1 MTISL
6 PTDATTTTDTPQ
18 HAWDPLNEVLC
29 NPQFEISD
37 AIQEGMRMSRTR
49 KNAVRIVGP
58 DVNLEDEVILDS
70 KGRRVDQAYIE
81 LAMQEVEEELAK
93 RAGRPSL
100 TGTSAHS
107 PHVSF
112 RIPPEL
118 KARAEQAARER
129 GTTVSKL
136 AREAFERFLA
146 S

>member
-1 MTISL
+1 
-6 PTDATTTTDTPQ
+6 
-18 HAWDPLNEVLC
+18 
-29 NPQFEISD
+29 
-37 AIQEGMRMSRTR
+37 MSRSRQTSV
-49 KNAVRIVGP
+49 KIVGP
-58 DVNLEDEVILDS
+58 DIDLEKEVILDS
-70 KGRRVDQAYIE
+70 KGRRVDQSYIE
-81 LAMQEVEEELAK
+81 QAMQEVEEELAK

-118 KARAEQAARER
+118 KARAEEAARER

-136 AREAFERFLA
+136 AREALEHFLA

>member
-1 MTISL
+1 
-6 PTDATTTTDTPQ
+6 
-18 HAWDPLNEVLC
+18 
-29 NPQFEISD
+29 
-37 AIQEGMRMSRTR
+37 MSRNR
-49 KNAVRIVGP
+49 QSSVKIIGP
-58 DVNLEDEVILDS
+58 DINLEEEVILDS
-70 KGRRVDQAYIE
+70 KGRRVDQSYVE

-112 RIPPEL
+112 RITPEL
-118 KARAEQAARER
+118 KARAEEAARER

-136 AREAFERFLA
+136 AREAFEAFLA

>member
-1 MTISL
+1 
-6 PTDATTTTDTPQ
+6 
-18 HAWDPLNEVLC
+18 
-29 NPQFEISD
+29 
-37 AIQEGMRMSRTR
+37 MSTSRQSSV
-49 KNAVRIVGP
+49 KIIGP
-58 DVNLEDEVILDS
+58 DINLEEEVILDS
-70 KGRRVDQAYIE
+70 KGRRVDQSYIE

-118 KARAEQAARER
+118 KARAEEAARER

-136 AREAFERFLA
+136 AREAFEAFLA

>member
-1 MTISL
+1 
-6 PTDATTTTDTPQ
+6 
-18 HAWDPLNEVLC
+18 
-29 NPQFEISD
+29 
-37 AIQEGMRMSRTR
+37 MSRSR
-49 KNAVRIVGP
+49 QSSVKIVGP
-58 DVNLEDEVILDS
+58 DINLEEEVILDS
-70 KGRRVDQAYIE
+70 KGRRVDQSYIE

-118 KARAEQAARER
+118 KARAEEAARER

-136 AREAFERFLA
+136 AREAFEAFLA

>member
-1 MTISL
+1 
-6 PTDATTTTDTPQ
+6 
-18 HAWDPLNEVLC
+18 
-29 NPQFEISD
+29 
-37 AIQEGMRMSRTR
+37 MSRIR
-49 KNAVRIVGP
+49 QPSVKIVGP
-58 DVNLEDEVILDS
+58 DINLEEEVILDS
-70 KGRRVDQAYIE
+70 KGRRVDQSYIE

-118 KARAEQAARER
+118 KARAEEAARER

-136 AREAFERFLA
+136 AREAFEAFLA

>member
-1 MTISL
+1 
-6 PTDATTTTDTPQ
+6 
-18 HAWDPLNEVLC
+18 
-29 NPQFEISD
+29 
-37 AIQEGMRMSRTR
+37 MSRTR
-49 KNAVRIVGP
+49 KNAVRILGP
-58 DVNLEDEVILDS
+58 DVNLEEEVILDS
-70 KGRRVDQAYIE
+70 KGRRVDQSYIE

-118 KARAEQAARER
+118 KARAEEAARER

-136 AREAFERFLA
+136 AREAFEAFLA

>member
-1 MTISL
+1 
-6 PTDATTTTDTPQ
+6 
-18 HAWDPLNEVLC
+18 
-29 NPQFEISD
+29 
-37 AIQEGMRMSRTR
+37 MSRSHQSSV
-49 KNAVRIVGP
+49 KIVGP
-58 DVNLEDEVILDS
+58 DIKLEEEVILDS
-70 KGRRVDQAYIE
+70 KGRRVDQSYIE

-118 KARAEQAARER
+118 KARAEEAARER

-136 AREAFERFLA
+136 AREAFEAFLA

>member
-1 MTISL
+1 
-6 PTDATTTTDTPQ
+6 
-18 HAWDPLNEVLC
+18 
-29 NPQFEISD
+29 
-37 AIQEGMRMSRTR
+37 MSRTR
-49 KNAVRIVGP
+49 KNAVRILGP
-58 DVNLEDEVILDS
+58 DVNLEEEVILDS

-118 KARAEQAARER
+118 KARAEEAARER

-136 AREAFERFLA
+136 AREAFEAFLA

>member
-1 MTISL
+1 
-6 PTDATTTTDTPQ
+6 
-18 HAWDPLNEVLC
+18 
-29 NPQFEISD
+29 
-37 AIQEGMRMSRTR
+37 MSTSRQSSV
-49 KNAVRIVGP
+49 KIIGP
-58 DVNLEDEVILDS
+58 DINLEEEVILDS
-70 KGRRVDQAYIE
+70 KGRRVDQSYIE

-118 KARAEQAARER
+118 KARAEEAARER

-136 AREAFERFLA
+136 AREVFEAFLA

>member
-1 MTISL
+1 
-6 PTDATTTTDTPQ
+6 
-18 HAWDPLNEVLC
+18 
-29 NPQFEISD
+29 
-37 AIQEGMRMSRTR
+37 MSRSRQTSV
-49 KNAVRIVGP
+49 KIVGP
-58 DVNLEDEVILDS
+58 DIDLEKEVILDS
-70 KGRRVDQAYIE
+70 KGRRVDQSYIE
-81 LAMQEVEEELAK
+81 QAMQEVEEELAK

-118 KARAEQAARER
+118 KARAEEAARER

-136 AREAFERFLA
+136 AREAFEAFLA

>member
-1 MTISL
+1 
-6 PTDATTTTDTPQ
+6 
-18 HAWDPLNEVLC
+18 
-29 NPQFEISD
+29 
-37 AIQEGMRMSRTR
+37 MSRIR
-49 KNAVRIVGP
+49 QPSVKIVGP
-58 DVNLEDEVILDS
+58 DINLEEEVILDS
-70 KGRRVDQAYIE
+70 KGRRVDQSYIE

-100 TGTSAHS
+100 TGTPAHS

-118 KARAEQAARER
+118 KARAEEAARER

-136 AREAFERFLA
+136 AREAFEAFLA

>member
-1 MTISL
+1 
-6 PTDATTTTDTPQ
+6 
-18 HAWDPLNEVLC
+18 
-29 NPQFEISD
+29 
-37 AIQEGMRMSRTR
+37 MSRSRQTSV
-49 KNAVRIVGP
+49 KIVGP
-58 DVNLEDEVILDS
+58 DVDLEKEVILDS
-70 KGRRVDQAYIE
+70 KGRRVDQSYIE
-81 LAMQEVEEELAK
+81 QAMQEVEEELAK

-118 KARAEQAARER
+118 KARAEEAARER

-136 AREAFERFLA
+136 AREALEHFLA